1 MRTGGLLCFL
11 SLFLL
16 IAGMPFGFGSH
27 GSTDERAVRPEGLMS
42 PKDGPKE
49 PLNDASDPV
58 AKQEE
63 LFKRPV
69 KDMNTVFEIGL
80 AGRRSRARTLGRGG
94 PIRIEL
100 DVGPIGEK
108 PVQGDQNEMGKDFLF
123 DTALGLAVK
132 VLDNEDAL
140 AQLVKF
146 LDAPSA
152 MVDVNELLER
162 IAMRI
167 A

>member
-69 KDMNTVFEIGL
+69 KDMNTVFEISP
-80 AGRRSRARTLGRGG
+80 AGGRSMVGRLGSGG
-94 PIRIEL
+94 RNEVGKEL
-100 DVGPIGEK
+100 
-108 PVQGDQNEMGKDFLF
+108 LF
-123 DTALGLAVK
+123 DAALG
-132 VLDNEDAL
+132 
-140 AQLVKF
+140 F
-146 LDAPSA
+146 A
-152 MVDVNELLER
+152 MK
-162 IAMRI
+162 
-167 A
+167 